1 MKYRLHGLTL
11 DTPFPC
17 PELSPASGEVDVLVK
32 WGKIDPAAMAWQ
44 GEGVCY
50 KAAPG
55 KYLLSIEGVADYVVT
70 HGHQVL
76 IDPAPDADE
85 NALRLFLYNEVIA
98 ALLMQRGC
106 LLLKGCVVERHGRA
120 FAFTGPTPSGKTMLA
135 AELVRQGFRIVSD
148 GFFCLSGTE
157 TPLAQPGYPW
167 LSVWEKSLDVLG
179 ISSTGL
185 KPVRTGMERFYLPLN
200 ESFGNQAVR
209 LEAIHVLAFH
219 NRAGLLIEE
228 AIGAEKLFNLMFH
241 RYHAEW
247 VIPLDRVSTQNRMAV
262 TLANLVKVNII
273 HYNDKLVSFG
283 EFVDRM
289 KNEVE
294 ATVS

>member
-1 MKYRLHGLTL
+1 M
-11 DTPFPC
+11 D
-17 PELSPASGEVDVLVK
+17 AVVK
-32 WGKIDPAAMAWQ
+32 WGKIDPADMAWR

-55 KYLLSIEGVADYVVT
+55 QFLLSIEGVADYVVT

-76 IDPAPDADE
+76 INPAPDADE
-85 NALRLFLYNEVIA
+85 NALRLFLYSEVIA

-106 LLLKGCVVERHGRA
+106 LLLKGCVVERHGQA
-120 FAFTGPTPSGKTMLA
+120 FAFTGPTPTGKTMLA
-135 AELVRQGFRIVSD
+135 AELARQGFRIVSD

-157 TPLAQPGYPW
+157 TPLAQAGYPW

-179 ISSTGL
+179 ISPTGL
-185 KPVRTGMERFYLPLN
+185 KPVRTGMQRFYLPLN

-209 LEAIHVLAFH
+209 LEAIHVMAFH
-219 NRAGLLIEE
+219 KRAGLLIEE
-228 AIGAEKLFNLMFH
+228 VTGAEKLFNLMSH

-247 VIPLDRVSTQNRMAV
+247 GMPLDRVSPQNRIAV
-262 TLANLVKVNII
+262 TLANSVKGNII
-273 HYNDKLVSFG
+273 HYNDTLVSFG

-289 KNEVE
+289 KNELE

>member
-1 MKYRLHGLTL
+1 MKYRLHGITL
-11 DTPFPC
+11 DAPFPC
-17 PELSPASGEVDVLVK
+17 PELPPASGEVDVFITL
-32 WGKIDPAAMAWQ
+32 GKIDPAAPAWR
-44 GEGVCY
+44 GEGVCF

-55 KYLLSIEGVADYVVT
+55 QFLLAVQDVADYFVANGNQVV
-70 HGHQVL
+70 
-76 IDPAPDADE
+76 IDPAPHVDE
-85 NALRLFLYNEVIA
+85 SALRLFLYNEVIA
-98 ALLMQRGC
+98 ALLMQRGA

-135 AELVRQGFRIVSD
+135 AELARQGFRIVSD

-157 TPLAQPGYPW
+157 TPLAQAGYPW

-179 ISSTGL
+179 ISPTGL
-185 KPVRTGMERFYLPLN
+185 KPVRTGMQRFYLPLN

-219 NRAGLLIEE
+219 NRSGLLIEE
-228 AIGAEKLFNLMFH
+228 VTGAEKLFNLMSH

-247 VIPLDRVSTQNRMAV
+247 GMPLDRVSTQNRMAV

-273 HYNDKLVSFG
+273 HYNDTLVSFG
-283 EFVDRM
+283 EFAARM
-289 KNEVE
+289 KNELE